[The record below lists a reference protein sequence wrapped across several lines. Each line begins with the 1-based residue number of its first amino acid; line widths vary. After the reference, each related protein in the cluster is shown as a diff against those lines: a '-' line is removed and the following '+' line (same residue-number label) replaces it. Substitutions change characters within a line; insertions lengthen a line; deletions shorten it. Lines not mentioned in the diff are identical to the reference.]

1 MRREGRTRRA
11 GQVFDREKIYER
23 IWGYDAEGSSDILKE
38 HIRRIRAKLARVTDR
53 EYIETV
59 WVRLQMGKLRD
70 MTLRKT
76 FYLIVSATAG
86 IVLLLSAV
94 SVRACSRIHDRIT
107 LSHAFLMNAAVV
119 EHGDGGYYI
128 MDTGPESM
136 GDAEDAENAPVEFT
150 GRELWLCRMTEA
162 LMVVLPIFFSGL
174 GIVCAGTCFYRVKLK
189 EPLAA
194 LKQGISHIAENDLD
208 FTMGY
213 EKRDELGEL
222 CRAFETMRGELVK
235 NNRYMWGLVEERK
248 RINASIAHDLRT
260 PITVIKGYSE
270 YLDRN
275 AGKENLTG
283 EGTREIAG
291 YINQAAV
298 RLEEYADS
306 VREVQA
312 LEDMRLEYREVF
324 LGSFLEEMRAQLSV
338 MAEQNGKEICLC
350 ASLPERAVALSAVA
364 VFRIMEN
371 IVDNALRYC
380 RERIEV
386 EISFAAPF
394 LTIAVTD
401 DGKGFSERERRE
413 ATDYFY
419 KGKMEGRKKRHFGI
433 GLTICRIL
441 AQKHGGAIL
450 LDNAPESGARVT
462 VKIKIQESS
471 PL

>member
-1 MRREGRTRRA
+1 
-11 GQVFDREKIYER
+11 
-23 IWGYDAEGSSDILKE
+23 
-38 HIRRIRAKLARVTDR
+38 
-53 EYIETV
+53 
-59 WVRLQMGKLRD
+59 MGKLKD
-70 MTLRKT
+70 LTLKKA
-76 FYLIVSATAG
+76 FCLIVAVTAA

-107 LSHAFLMNAAVV
+107 LSHGFRMNAAVV
-119 EHGDGGYYI
+119 DPQGSGRYI
-128 MDTGPESM
+128 MEAETGGGE
-136 GDAEDAENAPVEFT
+136 DAEDLLEFT
-150 GRELWLCRMTEA
+150 GEELWICRVTEV
-162 LMVVLPIFFSGL
+162 LMVLLPILFSFL
-174 GIVCAGTCFYRVKLK
+174 GIVCAGAFFYRVKLR

-194 LKQGISHIAENDLD
+194 LKQGISHIADNDLD
-208 FTMGY
+208 FRIDYG
-213 EKRDELGEL
+213 EGCGKRDELGEL

-275 AGKENLTG
+275 AGKEALTG
-283 EGTREIAG
+283 DGTREIAG

-312 LEDMRLEYREVF
+312 LEDMRLEYGEVL

-338 MAEQNGKEICLC
+338 IAEQNRKEIRLR
-350 ASLPERAVALSAVA
+350 ARVPEQAQTVALSVAA
-364 VFRIMEN
+364 VFRILEN

-386 EISFAAPF
+386 EVSFAAPF

-401 DGKGFSERERRE
+401 DGKGFSEKGLAE

-419 KGKMEGRKKRHFGI
+419 KGKMEKGQSMEGKRSLKRQHFGI

-441 AQKHGGAIL
+441 AQKHGGTIL
-450 LDNAPESGARVT
+450 LGNAPESGAQVT
-462 VKIKIQESS
+462 VNIKTEEISS
-471 PL
+471 L